1 MKALDFNE
9 QGVLY
14 GRPVCAD
21 TSDLDFID
29 RHFALR
35 AKKIPDLAKGIGEG
49 IKEFKKA
56 AKDVE
61 KEGEAPKIADKKPD
75 SEKKEG

>member
-1 MKALDFNE
+1 M
-9 QGVLY
+9 G
-14 GRPVCAD
+14 
-21 TSDLDFID
+21 DL
-29 RHFALR
+29 FAPTHLIWILLIVILLFG

>member
-1 MKALDFNE
+1 LKTGYFNQ
-9 QGVLY
+9 QGAY
-14 GRPVCAD
+14 MG
-21 TSDLDFID
+21 DL
-29 RHFALR
+29 FAPTHLIWILLIVILLFG

-61 KEGEAPKIADKKPD
+61 KETDASKTIDKKPD
-75 SEKKEG
+75 PDKK

>member
-1 MKALDFNE
+1 M
-9 QGVLY
+9 G
-14 GRPVCAD
+14 
-21 TSDLDFID
+21 DL
-29 RHFALR
+29 FAPTHLIWILLIVILLFG

-56 AKDVE
+56 SKDVE
-61 KEGEAPKIADKKPD
+61 KEAEAPKITEKKPD

>member
-1 MKALDFNE
+1 M
-9 QGVLY
+9 G
-14 GRPVCAD
+14 
-21 TSDLDFID
+21 DL
-29 RHFALR
+29 FAPTHLIWILLIVILLFG

-56 AKDVE
+56 SKDVE
-61 KEGEAPKIADKKPD
+61 KEVEAPKIAEKKPD